1 MSGTLCLHGTDNSR
15 RERDLLSPVA
25 RIDPKLHAGY
35 APRRAM
41 SLRTEASGADRGGAF
56 ETQRVLSVGFV
67 LLRSFTLTPFS
78 TFVDALRLA
87 GDEGDMSRPIRC
99 RWSILAPTL
108 NPIRSS
114 CGVEVAPWETFS
126 EPERFDYIVVVGG
139 LLHRGPQC
147 DEITLGFLREAAA
160 KGVSLVGLCTATFAL
175 LRAGVMSGRRCCV
188 SWFHVDDFRRAF
200 PDVKPVADRVFVVD
214 QGRITCAGGAG
225 ALDVAAWIIERHL
238 GRVIAQKC
246 LHILVVDRAR
256 TLRAAQPHPLAAEVT
271 ADQRVRRAILLIEQ
285 NLAKALPVQALAKA
299 VGLSERQLER
309 LFARDVGVRP
319 SSYARQV
326 RLRYASFLL
335 ETTHQP
341 IAEIALDCGFADAA
355 HLTRAFHVVYGTT
368 PARARHAAAGASRP
382 AA

>member
-1 MSGTLCLHGTDNSR
+1 MIRTQSKMD
-15 RERDLLSPVA
+15 
-25 RIDPKLHAGY
+25 AGNGPD
-35 APRRAM
+35 AVM
-41 SLRTEASGADRGGAF
+41 SLRSEVSGDNKGGAAK
-56 ETQRVLSVGFV
+56 TQKVLSVGFV

-78 TFVDALRLA
+78 IFVDALRLA

-99 RWSILAPTL
+99 CWSILGPSL
-108 NPIRSS
+108 NPVRSS
-114 CGVEVAPWETFS
+114 CGVEVTPWETFS
-126 EPERFDYIVVVGG
+126 DPGRFDYIVVVGG

-147 DEITLGFLREAAA
+147 DEATLAFLREAAA
-160 KGVSLVGLCTATFAL
+160 KGVSLVGLCTAAFVL

-188 SWFHVDDFRRAF
+188 SWFHVEDFRRAF

-238 GRVIAQKC
+238 GRAVAQKS

-271 ADQRVRRAILLIEQ
+271 ADERVRRAILLIEQ
-285 NLAKALPVQALAKA
+285 NLAKSLPVQELAKA

-309 LFARDVGVRP
+309 LFARDVGLRP

-326 RLRYASFLL
+326 RLRYASFLI
-335 ETTHQP
+335 ETTHRP
-341 IAEIALDCGFADAA
+341 IAEVALDCGFADAA
-355 HLTRAFHVVYGTT
+355 HLTRAFHEVYGTT
-368 PARARHAAAGASRP
+368 PARARRTAVEAAPAG
-382 AA
+382 